1 MAAYNRGQS
10 GGTGRR
16 NMYSR
21 SAVSSSHYSQNS
33 REDKAPETVAS
44 IETAE
49 NIETAEKKPTE
60 KQMQNQLGR
69 LAEEIFGSALDTDKL
84 LVAALILLLLKEGAD
99 PKLIL
104 ALGYIFM

>member
-10 GGTGRR
+10 GGTSRR
-16 NMYSR
+16 NMHSR
-21 SAVSSSHYSQNS
+21 SAVSSSHYSQNI
-33 REDKAPETVAS
+33 REDKAPEKVR
-44 IETAE
+44 IVEEKTA
-49 NIETAEKKPTE
+49 AQPTE
-60 KQMQNQLGR
+60 NQLSR
-69 LAEEIFGSALDTDKL
+69 LAEEIFGSSLDTDKL

>member
-10 GGTGRR
+10 GRTGSR
-16 NMYSR
+16 NTHSR

-33 REDKAPETVAS
+33 HEDKVPDI
-44 IETAE
+44 IEADE
-49 NIETAEKKPTE
+49 EKSAAKRTE
-60 KQMQNQLGR
+60 NQLAR

>member
-1 MAAYNRGQS
+1 MAAYNRGQP
-10 GGTGRR
+10 GGMNRR
-16 NMYSR
+16 NMYNR

-33 REDKAPETVAS
+33 REDKAPETS
-44 IETAE
+44 EKSDE
-49 NIETAEKKPTE
+49 KPDEKNIEKPME
-60 KQMQNQLGR
+60 NQISR
-69 LAEEIFGSALDTDKL
+69 LAEQISGSALDTDKL